1 MNASLSTLAGLTES
15 LGVIRRNI
23 AVVEMANRSRA
34 CEANRRLAAAVAA
47 ESALM
52 IDELTCSLQTEVD
65 RFEAAADEVPLPEL
79 EPIFKTAH
87 VYELR
92 EQAAYAERASD
103 DDERATYADVA

>member
-1 MNASLSTLAGLTES
+1 MSL
-15 LGVIRRNI
+15 
-23 AVVEMANRSRA
+23 
-34 CEANRRLAAAVAA
+34 
-47 ESALM
+47 
-52 IDELTCSLQTEVD
+52 DELLTGLRSEID

-103 DDERATYADVA
+103 DERATYADVA